1 MTGYLLDTNVV
12 SELRRPKPN
21 PRVRAFV
28 SAQLLEQLF
37 ISSVT
42 LAEIRFGIESA
53 TDLKKRSAL
62 TAWLTHRVRPIFDR
76 RVIEVSEDVM
86 FTWRVLVENG
96 RKEGHTFSQPDLII
110 AASALHHDL
119 TVATRNVRDFELAGV
134 PVVNPWTNAG

>member
-1 MTGYLLDTNVV
+1 M
-12 SELRRPKPN
+12 
-21 PRVRAFV
+21 
-28 SAQLLEQLF
+28 SAQPLEQLF
-37 ISSVT
+37 ISSIT